1 MPFSRKSAS
10 VKSDRRIAL
19 LLRERTSTPVDI
31 LKIASQ
37 LGLAPSTIE
46 KILRGQPISDP
57 TKRKIG
63 PILEESREN
72 SSVRRRRERVKRLRE
87 VHRLYQLKGSLEAV
101 GVELGLSRERVR
113 QLLKRGVQIGL
124 FEYTPPRRT
133 KVSKRKILED
143 YEQFISLRAVA
154 RANKITNS
162 RLYRLLRHYKI
173 SDTRLKKLKISGK
186 KRICIERYNMIVRSL
201 GFHPTTTRL
210 QQIGIAR
217 SLLSNIRKIWGSID
231 AFRRE
236 LGIFI

>member
-10 VKSDRRIAL
+10 VKSDRQIAL

-113 QLLKRGVQIGL
+113 
-124 FEYTPPRRT
+124 
-133 KVSKRKILED
+133 
-143 YEQFISLRAVA
+143 
-154 RANKITNS
+154 N
-162 RLYRLLRHYKI
+162 
-173 SDTRLKKLKISGK
+173 
-186 KRICIERYNMIVRSL
+186 C
-201 GFHPTTTRL
+201 
-210 QQIGIAR
+210 
-217 SLLSNIRKIWGSID
+217 
-231 AFRRE
+231 
-236 LGIFI
+236 